1 MHVPISAT
9 DPAAPGLIARVYVEA
24 TDPTQLPTSFS
35 LDIVWII
42 SSRQVW
48 RGSFTD
54 EILPPGEQKPNRIG
68 GITRNGPT
76 WDGYVDVV
84 VRVLEGRGKAYMLKA
99 SHQEISRVY

>member
-1 MHVPISAT
+1 MLPT
-9 DPAAPGLIARVYVEA
+9 DPAGPGLIARIYVEA
-24 TDPTQLPTSFS
+24 TDPAQLPAS
-35 LDIVWII
+35 LSMDIVWII
-42 SSRQVW
+42 LSRRVW
-48 RGSFTD
+48 SGSISD

-99 SHQEISRVY
+99 SHQDISRVY

>member
-1 MHVPISAT
+1 MLPT
-9 DPAAPGLIARVYVEA
+9 DPAGPGLIARIYVEA
-24 TDPTQLPTSFS
+24 TDPAQLPAS
-35 LDIVWII
+35 LSMDIVWII
-42 SSRQVW
+42 LSRRVW
-48 RGSFTD
+48 SGSISD